1 MNRRQNLLLALLL
14 ATTAAACSPPP
25 EPQFDLA
32 ALQRDIQQKTERMY
46 WIHLRLDTAAAL
58 LDAAK
63 RRYERGVSDYLPVL
77 TQILSV
83 QGLER
88 TLIQRKADL
97 LVARVNLYRALGGDW
112 TAELMPRSD
121 APNH

>member
-46 WIHLRLDTAAAL
+46 WIHLRLDTAANEIAL
-58 LDAAK
+58 AEAAA
-63 RRYERGVSDYLPVL
+63 RELLEETGYRPERVEAIGVVHPDGERGAHGVA
-77 TQILSV
+77 
-83 QGLER
+83 GLEAGR
-88 TLIQRKADL
+88 RLGRD
-97 LVARVNLYRALGGDW
+97 LGG
-112 TAELMPRSD
+112 S
-121 APNH
+121 